1 MWTSNVQLCFLKCLF
16 GVVLWQICC
25 KINLLMSPTLRSIVT
40 LFPDQSHH
48 KWMALCVSL
57 CCFLCIVSPPQKVV
71 FIPKKQFCLQKKIVK
86 CALMFWGKAV
96 HKEIIVSQ
104 HIQLK
109 PTGKKMQKNQNLS
122 AKTGQHRNIPHPPKK
137 KKT

>member
-16 GVVLWQICC
+16 GAVLWQFFLE
-25 KINLLMSPTLRSIVT
+25 NRSPYVTNASVHCHIVPRS
-40 LFPDQSHH
+40 
-48 KWMALCVSL
+48 K
-57 CCFLCIVSPPQKVV
+57 PPQMDGVVCICMLFSVHCIAPKKVV
-71 FIPKKQFCLQKKIVK
+71 FIPKKQFCLQKKKFVK

-137 KKT
+137 KK